1 MRANQTFLFRAWLV
15 YTAAAVFFVWQT
27 GGLEAAEPSLE
38 TRAAICRIHNGN
50 SAGSGTLVGN
60 DGKSGLVVTCRHVFD
75 DGEQSPYVIFP
86 SGERAAGQLVAVDQV
101 NDLAALWIGPVKV
114 RPVVL
119 ANYQPAKGET
129 IYSAGCG
136 GLKENQIA
144 VNRGIVTHHTDTGD
158 GTFPGVK
165 ISGQVRPGDSGGPM
179 FNERGEV
186 AAVLWGGSTEGVVG
200 TGSHKIAVMLRGCRG
215 NVCRPIGQYYIEQP
229 QPAPQPQ
236 PGPQP
241 GPINPP
247 PVNPPPPANVQP
259 PAAAGCQ
266 CDKTSQDARIIAIEK
281 TVANLQATIS
291 AGGLKGEKGEPGE
304 AGPAG
309 PAGPKGDAGLAGA
322 SGSPG
327 PAGPAGPA
335 GKDGKNCECKS
346 PAGGDSAAPSVPA
359 FFDIIPHRKKG

>member
-1 MRANQTFLFRAWLV
+1 MRANETFLFRAWLV
-15 YTAAAVFFVWQT
+15 LTAAAIFFVWQT
-27 GGLEAAEPSLE
+27 GGIEAAEPSLE

-75 DGEQSPYVIFP
+75 DGELSPYVIFP

-114 RPVVL
+114 RPAVL

-136 GLKENQIA
+136 GLKENQIS

-215 NVCRPIGQYYIEQP
+215 NVCRPNVQYYIEQP

-236 PGPQP
+236 PQPQP
-241 GPINPP
+241 G
-247 PVNPPPPANVQP
+247 PVNPPPPYPAPNNIQPP
-259 PAAAGCQ
+259 PAADCK
-266 CDKTSQDARIIAIEK
+266 CDPATLADLRAKIISLEQTTI
-281 TVANLQATIS
+281 NLQATIA
-291 AGGLKGEKGEPGE
+291 AGGSKGEKGET
-304 AGPAG
+304 GPAG
-309 PAGPKGDAGLAGA
+309 PAGPRGETGLAGA
-322 SGSPG
+322 AGSPG
-327 PAGPAGPA
+327 PAGPAGQA

-346 PAGGDSAAPSVPA
+346 PAGGEVAAPPTPA
-359 FFDIIPHRKKG
+359 FFDIIPHKKKG